1 MNDFRN
7 NMLIEIKN
15 ESEGLNED
23 KAKKS
28 NALIQFKKWSSSKIL
43 LQISF
48 LFKSIS
54 KGILYYR
61 KLNI

>member
-28 NALIQFKKWSSSKIL
+28 NALIQFKK
-43 LQISF
+43 
-48 LFKSIS
+48 
-54 KGILYYR
+54 
-61 KLNI
+61 